1 MEDKE
6 KSPRRPPSSRS
17 DSGLDIDI
25 LNQEN
30 PIQTPLVQD
39 VIPESEAEAAIANI
53 QVTADGPDMSRNIAQ
68 KHSHFRDHPIEF
80 LREIQMMYSGT
91 GWRAYDNPIGQ
102 PVYYNGF
109 TDDMKKAILES
120 KLVENKIQHLATET
134 VDYEAGQ
141 GFLPGAKKEKRQ
153 KEVVRQL
160 RELAD
165 RTVDGMICKMES
177 KSFIRTA
184 YWLASQVLSRTYH
197 QGVHVSMDEVV
208 TLTKYARKAAEEK
221 QSMIFLPC
229 HRSHIDY
236 VSLQVICY
244 RLGIALPA
252 VIAGDNLNFPVVGSF
267 LQNAGAFY
275 IRRSMGDDKLYP
287 TMVQGYVDTLLRRG
301 YNMECFVEGTRSRTG
316 KLLPP
321 KFGILNFILS
331 SILSGRVKDC
341 LIVPVSTQYD
351 KVIESESYINELLG
365 VPKKKENLYDF
376 LNASSVLSLKM
387 GRVDVRF
394 HEPWSLRN
402 FILKQMER
410 TITVPPTLAAP
421 QDGAVME
428 EIVLTQ
434 DQRVR
439 LLRSL
444 GYKVLSDINSCSVVM
459 PTALIGTVLL
469 TLRGR
474 GVGKTELI
482 RRIEWLKCRIISK
495 GAKVAHFGGV
505 GTEAVVEKGLE
516 VIGDLVGKLDNLAE
530 ETYYAVDRFQ
540 LSFYRNMV
548 IHLFILEAVVCAA
561 MYTKIKQGGGPA
573 NQRIGWQQLY
583 DHVSFIS
590 RLFRNE
596 FVFPTEGLV
605 TNLRKTLRE
614 LGADDVINVVHS
626 KSSPDEVDYVE
637 LSPRERERGRE
648 NYDFYCFMIWPFIE
662 GVWLAGVA
670 VVGITPPIGKD
681 GVDEGWVDSKR
692 FLDVSQLLGKT
703 LYHQGDLSYFEAVN
717 SQSLKNAF
725 TQFTSDHI
733 LEVKNGKTRINPE
746 WRPKIG
752 SDGKIE
758 MQGKLWEMVEKI
770 AVTRREGKNRRDSQT
785 VGSRVLSLAQKL
797 GVGLFEAEEM
807 DVKSEGKKKKKPKKG
822 WLRAML

>member
-1 MEDKE
+1 
-6 KSPRRPPSSRS
+6 
-17 DSGLDIDI
+17 
-25 LNQEN
+25 
-30 PIQTPLVQD
+30 
-39 VIPESEAEAAIANI
+39 
-53 QVTADGPDMSRNIAQ
+53 
-68 KHSHFRDHPIEF
+68 
-80 LREIQMMYSGT
+80 
-91 GWRAYDNPIGQ
+91 
-102 PVYYNGF
+102 
-109 TDDMKKAILES
+109 
-120 KLVENKIQHLATET
+120 
-134 VDYEAGQ
+134 
-141 GFLPGAKKEKRQ
+141 
-153 KEVVRQL
+153 
-160 RELAD
+160 
-165 RTVDGMICKMES
+165 
-177 KSFIRTA
+177 
-184 YWLASQVLSRTYH
+184 
-197 QGVHVSMDEVV
+197 MDEVV

-410 TITVPPTLAAP
+410 TTAVPPTLAAP

-614 LGADDVINVVHS
+614 LGADDVINVVYS
-626 KSSPDEVDYVE
+626 ESSPDEVDYVE

-670 VVGITPPIGKD
+670 VVGIAPPIGKD
-681 GVDEGWVDSKR
+681 GADEGWVDSKR

-733 LEVKNGKTRINPE
+733 LEVKNGKTRIHPE

-807 DVKSEGKKKKKPKKG
+807 DVMSEGKKKKKPKKG

>member
-1 MEDKE
+1 MDE
-6 KSPRRPPSSRS
+6 KGKRPRRSSTSRS
-17 DSGLDIDI
+17 SAGPDIDI

-30 PIQTPLVQD
+30 PIHPPLVQD
-39 VIPESEAEAAIANI
+39 VNRPDDTEDAAATIK
-53 QVTADGPDMSRNIAQ
+53 VTVDTVDTSRNLAQ

-102 PVYYNGF
+102 PVYYTGF
-109 TDDMKKAILES
+109 TDDMKKAILGS
-120 KLVENKIQHLATET
+120 NLVEGRIQGLASET
-134 VDYEAGQ
+134 VDDETRQ
-141 GFLPGAKKEKRQ
+141 GFLPKDQNERRR

-197 QGVHVSMDEVV
+197 QGIHVSMDEVV
-208 TLTKYARKAAEEK
+208 TLTNYARRAQEEK

-244 RLGIALPA
+244 RLGIGLPA

-301 YNMECFVEGTRSRTG
+301 YNMECFIEGTRSRTG

-351 KVIESESYINELLG
+351 KVIEGESYINELLG

-376 LNASSVLSLKM
+376 INSSSVLSLKM

-402 FILKQMER
+402 FILRQIER
-410 TITVPPTLAAP
+410 TTSIPTPISAP
-421 QDGAVME
+421 NADSDLP

-482 RRIEWLKCRIISK
+482 RRIEWLKSRIVAK

-505 GTEAVVEKGLE
+505 GTDAVVERGLE

-530 ETYYAVDRFQ
+530 DTYYAVDRFQ

-548 IHLFILEAVVCAA
+548 IHLFILEAIVCAG

-573 NQRIGWQQLY
+573 NQRISWPQLL
-583 DHVSFIS
+583 DHVSFLS

-596 FVFPTEGLV
+596 FVFPTEGLL
-605 TNLRKTLRE
+605 TNLHKTLQE
-614 LGADDVINVVHS
+614 LEADDVINVVYS
-626 KSSPDEVDYVE
+626 TDSAKEVEYVE
-637 LSPRERERGRE
+637 LCPRERERGRE
-648 NYDFYCFMIWPFIE
+648 NYDFYCFLIWPFIE

-670 VVGITPPIGKD
+670 IIGITPPVGKD
-681 GVDEGWVDSKR
+681 GPDEGWVDSKR
-692 FLDVSQLLGKT
+692 LLDVSQLLGKT

-725 TQFTSDHI
+725 TRLTGDGI
-733 LEVKNGKTRINPE
+733 LETQGGKTRIQPE
-746 WRPKIG
+746 WRPRLG
-752 SDGKIE
+752 SDGKILME
-758 MQGKLWEMVEKI
+758 GNLWELVEKV
-770 AVTRREGKNRRDSQT
+770 AVTRREGKNRRDNQT
-785 VGSRVLSLAQKL
+785 VGTRVLSLAQKIGL
-797 GVGLFEAEEM
+797 GLFEEEEM
-807 DVKSEGKKKKKPKKG
+807 DAKSEGKKKRKPKKG

>member
-1 MEDKE
+1 MSDKFA
-6 KSPRRPPSSRS
+6 RRSST
-17 DSGLDIDI
+17 SGPDLDV

-30 PIQTPLVQD
+30 PIHPSLVEDAASQAEDAVECPEIQISVDTP
-39 VIPESEAEAAIANI
+39 EA
-53 QVTADGPDMSRNIAQ
+53 SRNLAQ

-91 GWRAYDNPIGQ
+91 GWRAYDNPVGQ
-102 PVYYNGF
+102 PVFYTGF
-109 TDDMKKAILES
+109 TEDMKNAILGSELVES
-120 KLVENKIQHLATET
+120 KIQSLADET
-134 VDYEAGQ
+134 IDDETKQGLLFGQ
-141 GFLPGAKKEKRQ
+141 ERERRKKQ
-153 KEVVRQL
+153 VVRQL
-160 RELAD
+160 REVAD
-165 RTVDGMICKMES
+165 KTA
-177 KSFIRTA
+177 A

-197 QGVHVSMDEVV
+197 QGIHVSMDEVF

-221 QSMIFLPC
+221 QSMVFLPC

-244 RLGIALPA
+244 RLGIGLPA
-252 VIAGDNLNFPVVGSF
+252 VIAGDNLNFPVVGTF

-301 YNMECFVEGTRSRTG
+301 YNMECFIEGTRSRTG

-351 KVIESESYINELLG
+351 KVIETESYINELLG

-376 LNASSVLSLKM
+376 INSSSVLSLKM

-394 HEPWSLRN
+394 HEPWSLRD
-402 FILKQMER
+402 FITRQTER
-410 TITVPPTLAAP
+410 TSSIPAAVPSTAP
-421 QDGAVME
+421 GREMTEV
-428 EIVLTQ
+428 ILTQ

-444 GYKVLSDINSCSVVM
+444 GYKVLSDINACSVVM
-459 PTALIGTVLL
+459 PTALIGTVIL

-474 GVGKTELI
+474 GVGKSELI
-482 RRIEWLKCRIISK
+482 RRIEWLKRRIIAK

-505 GTEAVVEKGLE
+505 GTEAVVERGLE
-516 VIGDLVGKLDNLAE
+516 VIGDLVGRLDNLAE

-548 IHLFILEAVVCAA
+548 IHLFILESIVCAA

-583 DHVSFIS
+583 DHVFFLS

-596 FVFPTEGLV
+596 FVFPTEGLL
-605 TNLRKTLRE
+605 TNLKQTLRE
-614 LGADDVINVVHS
+614 LEAEDVISVVYS
-626 KSSPDEVDYVE
+626 ENSLSEVEYVE

-648 NYDFYCFMIWPFIE
+648 NYDFYCFLVWPFIE
-662 GVWLAGVA
+662 AVWLAGVA
-670 VVGITPPIGKD
+670 VVGITPPVGKD
-681 GVDEGWVDSKR
+681 GPEEGWVDLKKMANT
-692 FLDVSQLLGKT
+692 SQLLGKT

-725 TQFTSDHI
+725 GRFVSDKI
-733 LEVKNGKTRINPE
+733 LEGKDGKVRIAPE
-746 WRPKIG
+746 WRPKLDEGGEVIA
-752 SDGKIE
+752 E
-758 MQGKLWEMVEKI
+758 GKLWEFVEMI

-785 VGSRVLSLAQKL
+785 VGTRVLTLAQRL
-797 GVGLFEAEEM
+797 GATLFEEEER
-807 DVKSEGKKKKKPKKG
+807 DSKSDGKKKKPKKG